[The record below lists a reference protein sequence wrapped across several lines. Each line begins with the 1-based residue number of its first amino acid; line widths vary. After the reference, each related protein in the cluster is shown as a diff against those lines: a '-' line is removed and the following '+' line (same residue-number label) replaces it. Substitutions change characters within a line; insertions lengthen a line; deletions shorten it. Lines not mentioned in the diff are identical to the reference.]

1 MERRYRRSQEIATTQ
16 IRAYRVSSRA
26 QARDL
31 ASEARVTQAS
41 LDVHRPFAGSLTP
54 KAFGVRDDR
63 RCRALAAASVVEEF
77 FCDGIVEILKV
88 AHRDPS
94 TRSTS
99 LRAGFRS
106 G

>member
-1 MERRYRRSQEIATTQ
+1 MKNFGAH
-16 IRAYRVSSRA
+16 RAPLQTKPRNSDDSDPPLPRVIPST
-26 QARDL
+26 
-31 ASEARVTQAS
+31 SEGTQAS
-41 LDVHRPFAGSLTP
+41 LDVHRPIAGSLTP